1 MLDEES
7 IFGVIGMQRGLRREE
22 FGGITWFSGGNRGGS
37 LANSVLRGRKD

>member
-7 IFGVIGMQRGLRREE
+7 IFGVVGMHRGLRREE

-37 LANSVLRGRKD
+37 LTNSVLRGRKD